1 MGVKTIWDGRDL
13 PPIGCEVLIETS
25 LNRLEK
31 YKVLNYKLINQGYYN
46 PVLYKIL
53 IDLEQKTGK
62 IVVNTT
68 KSLDEV
74 YPLDF
79 IKEKP
84 LMSGDPFRPAGRYG

>member
-1 MGVKTIWDGRDL
+1 M
-13 PPIGCEVLIETS
+13 
-25 LNRLEK
+25 RLVK

-84 LMSGDPFRPAGRYG
+84 LIYGDPFKAAGKYG

>member
-79 IKEKP
+79 IKEKS
-84 LMSGDPFRPAGRYG
+84 LISGDPFSAAGRYG